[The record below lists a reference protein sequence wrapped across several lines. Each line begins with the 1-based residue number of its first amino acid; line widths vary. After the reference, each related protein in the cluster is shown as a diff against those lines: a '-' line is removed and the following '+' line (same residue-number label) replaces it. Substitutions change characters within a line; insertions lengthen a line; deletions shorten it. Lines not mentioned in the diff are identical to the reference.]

1 MKTNLQKCLIQIF
14 SWIKVI
20 LDQHYCY
27 FFSFRTL
34 AMQRRNDM
42 LKEATKMFAAEK
54 GVTIMEAASMVGFA
68 GLSNKG
74 SISQMLN
81 TNIQNAKNVR

>member
-1 MKTNLQKCLIQIF
+1 
-14 SWIKVI
+14 
-20 LDQHYCY
+20 
-27 FFSFRTL
+27 
-34 AMQRRNDM
+34 MQRRNDM